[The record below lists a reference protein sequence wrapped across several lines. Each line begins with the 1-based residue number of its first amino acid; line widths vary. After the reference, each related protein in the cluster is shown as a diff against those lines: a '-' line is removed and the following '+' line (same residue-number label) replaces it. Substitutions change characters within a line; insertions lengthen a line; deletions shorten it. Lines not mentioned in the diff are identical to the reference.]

1 MIFNQK
7 VSMQGRYKLT
17 SRDLDTQEVI
27 ASSGW
32 SDNKIIKSV
41 ESAKIMHETGFTST
55 PPFQVGRTDSGN
67 YDSFENVIEL
77 THTSQVLK
85 PMTFEWVTAN
95 TVSGGFRIIGGGN
108 YKFTPNTTV
117 RGLKVNQVGIKG
129 FSIAPV
135 RNSAGALFSYPIT
148 PNAEIEVE
156 FTLTIIIK
164 PDPVPSI
171 PTVDESGTQLFV
183 TSSKVNVAVDDAQ
196 LQASNYVWT
205 QLLSLP
211 NSGLRLYPTVSG
223 SVTDF
228 NVISKMPDSPN
239 AWQGFVGKA
248 STTQPGDY
256 NRKGYISSGLNSISC
271 VRLGIPVGIPGI
283 YTSVIFSSVYL
294 FPVRTLTDISI
305 NSTFTERS

>member
-7 VSMQGRYKLT
+7 VSMQGRYRLT

-32 SDNKIIKSV
+32 SDNKIIRSV

-77 THTSQVLK
+77 THVSQVLK
-85 PMTFEWVTAN
+85 AMTFEWVTPN
-95 TVSGGFRIIGGGN
+95 DVSGGFRIVGGGN
-108 YKFTPNTTV
+108 YKFTPNTTS

-135 RNSAGALFSYPIT
+135 RNKEGGLFSYPIT
-148 PNAEIEVE
+148 PNAEIEIE
-156 FTLTIIIK
+156 FTLTLIIK

-171 PTVDESGTQLFV
+171 PTVDESGVQLFA
-183 TSSKVNVAVDDAQ
+183 TGCRINVAVDDAQ
-196 LQASNYVWT
+196 LQAANYVWT
-205 QLLSLP
+205 QLLTRP
-211 NSGLRLYPTVSG
+211 DTGLRAYPTVTG

-228 NVISKMPDSPN
+228 NVISKMPAGPN
-239 AWQGFVGKA
+239 AWEGLVGKA
-248 STTQPGDY
+248 STTKPGDY
-256 NRKGYISSGLNSISC
+256 NRKGYISSGLTSLGY
-271 VRLGIPVGIPGI
+271 VRLGIPVGIPGV
-283 YTSVIFSSVYL
+283 YTSIIFSSVYL